1 MEFLKIIIHK
11 ALETGRLDVRNMNLT
26 SDELFTIL
34 DYMPDTLIELNLFN
48 NRITYLPTSLCSM
61 FPFLE
66 ILDCGQNKLT
76 ELPILPKSL
85 VHLRCHGNIGITK
98 LPELPSTL
106 LVLDCWLCNL
116 VALPPLPE
124 GLLELD
130 CAHNK
135 LTVLPVIPKSLEL
148 ITYDYNSLGFLNS
161 PTIDDLHAMDNLK
174 EAGRNILP
182 LVHPLSEQNPIGL
195 NDDVM
200 SVIASF
206 LTDKRGLIQTQL
218 NQLKMSYLTLC
229 GHPRTDKKRGI
240 GI

>member
-1 MEFLKIIIHK
+1 MEFLQIIVSDTFK
-11 ALETGRLDVRNMNLT
+11 TGRLNVRNMNLT
-26 SDELFTIL
+26 SDELCTIL
-34 DYMPDTLIELNLFN
+34 DYMPDTLVELNIFN
-48 NRITYLPTSLCSM
+48 NRITYLPLSLCSM

-76 ELPILPKSL
+76 SLPILPRSL
-85 VHLRCHGNIGITK
+85 IQLRCHGNMGITK
-98 LPELPSTL
+98 LPDLPVSLT
-106 LVLDCWLCNL
+106 VLDCWLCNL
-116 VALPPLPE
+116 TALPPLPE

-135 LTVLPVIPKSLEL
+135 LTTLPVIPKSLEI

-161 PTIDDLHAMDNLK
+161 PTIDDFHAMEQLK

-206 LTDKRGLIQTQL
+206 LTDKQGLIQTQL
-218 NQLKMSYLTLC
+218 NQLKTSYLTLC
-229 GHPRTDKKRGI
+229 GYPKI
-240 GI
+240 EI

>member
-1 MEFLKIIIHK
+1 MEFLQIIVHK
-11 ALETGRLDVRNMNLT
+11 ALKTGRLDLRNMNLI
-26 SDELFTIL
+26 SDELCTIL
-34 DYMPDTLIELNLFN
+34 KYMPDTLVELNIFN
-48 NRITYLPTSLCSM
+48 NRLTYLPMSLCSM

-85 VHLRCHGNIGITK
+85 IHLRCHGNLGITK
-98 LPELPSTL
+98 LPEMPPTL
-106 LVLDCWLCNL
+106 VILDCWLCSL
-116 VALPPLPE
+116 VALPRLPE
-124 GLLELD
+124 GLIELD

-135 LTVLPVIPKSLEL
+135 LTVFPVIPKSLEL
-148 ITYDYNSLGFLNS
+148 ITYNYNSLRYLNT
-161 PTIDDLHAMDNLK
+161 PTIEDLHAMDNLK

-218 NQLKMSYLTLC
+218 NQLKTSYLTLC
-229 GHPRTDKKRGI
+229 GYP
-240 GI
+240 

>member
-1 MEFLKIIIHK
+1 MEFLQIIVSDTFK
-11 ALETGRLDVRNMNLT
+11 TGRLNVRNMNLT
-26 SDELFTIL
+26 SDELCTIL
-34 DYMPDTLIELNLFN
+34 DYMPDTLVELNIFN
-48 NRITYLPTSLCSM
+48 NRLTYLPLSLCSM

-76 ELPILPKSL
+76 ELPILPKTL
-85 VHLRCHGNIGITK
+85 IHLRCYGNIGITK
-98 LPELPSTL
+98 LPDLPLSL
-106 LVLDCWLCNL
+106 VVLDCWLCNL
-116 VALPPLPE
+116 TVLPSLPE

-130 CAHNK
+130 CAHNR
-135 LTVLPVIPKSLEL
+135 LTALPTIPKSLEI

-218 NQLKMSYLTLC
+218 NQLKTSYLTLC
-229 GHPRTDKKRGI
+229 GHSKG
-240 GI
+240 

>member
-1 MEFLKIIIHK
+1 MEFLQIIVSDAFK
-11 ALETGRLDVRNMNLT
+11 TGRLNVRNMNLT
-26 SDELFTIL
+26 SDELCTIL
-34 DYMPDTLIELNLFN
+34 DYMPDTLVELNIFN
-48 NRITYLPTSLCSM
+48 NRITYLPLSLCSM
-61 FPFLE
+61 FPFLQ

-76 ELPILPKSL
+76 ELPILPKTL
-85 VHLRCHGNIGITK
+85 IHLRCYGNIGITK

-106 LVLDCWLCNL
+106 AILDCWLCSL
-116 VALPPLPE
+116 TVLPPLPE

-135 LTVLPVIPKSLEL
+135 LTTLPTIPKSLEI

-161 PTIDDLHAMDNLK
+161 PTIDDLHAMEQLK

-218 NQLKMSYLTLC
+218 NQLKTSYLTLC
-229 GHPRTDKKRGI
+229 GYPKI
-240 GI
+240 EI

>member
-1 MEFLKIIIHK
+1 MEFLQIIISDTFK
-11 ALETGRLDVRNMNLT
+11 TGRLNVRNMNLT
-26 SDELFTIL
+26 SDELCTIL
-34 DYMPDTLIELNLFN
+34 DYMPDTLIEINIFN
-48 NRITYLPTSLCSM
+48 NKITNLPFSLCSM

-76 ELPILPKSL
+76 SLPILPRSL
-85 VHLRCHGNIGITK
+85 IQLRCHGNMGITK
-98 LPELPSTL
+98 LPDLPSTL
-106 LVLDCWLCNL
+106 TVLDCWLCNL
-116 VALPPLPE
+116 TALPPLPE

-130 CAHNK
+130 CAHNR
-135 LTVLPVIPKSLEL
+135 LTTLPTIPKSLEI
-148 ITYDYNSLGFLNS
+148 ITYNYNSLGFLNS
-161 PTIDDLHAMDNLK
+161 PTIDDLHAMERLK

-218 NQLKMSYLTLC
+218 NQLKRSYLTLC
-229 GHPRTDKKRGI
+229 GHSKG
-240 GI
+240 